1 MIILGGRSRHIT
13 SEVLQIFLEVG
24 KWFQDLVLLG
34 VEDDVVDEEGG
45 EHDGHHLVLVDLCQ
59 ELVVAH
65 LEVLHGPV
73 PGHLLVIQPQHAV
86 QMGLSKLSIRAAVQ
100 EIPEVSKNRELYII
114 PIIFR

>member
-1 MIILGGRSRHIT
+1 MPA
-13 SEVLQIFLEVG
+13 
-24 KWFQDLVLLG
+24 LLG

-45 EHDGHHLVLVDLCQ
+45 EHDHGHLVLVNLCQ

-73 PGHLLVIQPQHAV
+73 SGHLLVVQSQHTV

-100 EIPEVSKNRELYII
+100 EVPEVSKI
-114 PIIFR
+114 